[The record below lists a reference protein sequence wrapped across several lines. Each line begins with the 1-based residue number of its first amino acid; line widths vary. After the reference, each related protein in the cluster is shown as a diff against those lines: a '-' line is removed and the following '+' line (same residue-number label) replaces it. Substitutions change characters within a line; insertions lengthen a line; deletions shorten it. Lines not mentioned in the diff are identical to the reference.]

1 MPKKCQDG
9 KPLRHII
16 SFRVSDQELQM
27 LKRLGGR
34 RTDKISSILRA
45 LVKKICECD
54 VTSAGERLLTDQRVC
69 RG

>member
-16 SFRVSDQELQM
+16 SFRVSDQELKM

-34 RTDKISSILRA
+34 RTDKISNILRE
-45 LVKKICECD
+45 LVKNICEYD
-54 VTSAGERLLTDQRVC
+54 VTSAGNRLLTDQRVC